1 MRHLQGRTN
10 LLKESN
16 AEVHALLLGGGQAIP
31 PLTEL
36 IGELDFP
43 GHALSM
49 SCAALCRQG
58 YIRAALWGANQLAR
72 LWIRL
77 GRLDLSAGI
86 LEAET
91 GHFDQLWF
99 GGNVGRI
106 GIRAHV
112 VVRGN
117 DLDRHFYP
125 RHIFSVPTR
134 SAARATFSRRRNFA
148 SSPAI
153 DRKSVV

>member
-1 MRHLQGRTN
+1 MLNAQLPHVRVARRLDPRRMRHLQGRTN

-58 YIRAALWGANQLAR
+58 YIRAALWGANQLAFGFGWAVWIYLREYLR
-72 LWIRL
+72 LRPVTSTSC
-77 GRLDLSAGI
+77 G
-86 LEAET
+86 
-91 GHFDQLWF
+91 
-99 GGNVGRI
+99 
-106 GIRAHV
+106 
-112 VVRGN
+112 
-117 DLDRHFYP
+117 
-125 RHIFSVPTR
+125 
-134 SAARATFSRRRNFA
+134 SAATSAA
-148 SSPAI
+148 
-153 DRKSVV
+153 